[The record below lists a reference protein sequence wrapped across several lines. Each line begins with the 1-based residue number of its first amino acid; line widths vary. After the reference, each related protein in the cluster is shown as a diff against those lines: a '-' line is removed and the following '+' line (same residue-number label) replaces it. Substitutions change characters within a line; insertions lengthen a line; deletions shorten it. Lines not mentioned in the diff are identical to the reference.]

1 MSRARANYWVDVV
14 IGIAFV
20 ASAISGLVFLL
31 PGEPS
36 SSVLG
41 ISYPAWNGL
50 HTWSSLVMIAGV
62 GAHLALHWKWM
73 VSMTKQV
80 FAIEDR
86 RQVEGPAPSP
96 AASGATEAN
105 MSRRAFLQLG
115 GIAAVT
121 TGLVV
126 AGLRLFS
133 GRDVG
138 EASRDSV
145 ALAAAS
151 KASGLEQADGVACPF
166 GLVNDPY
173 PGRCR
178 FYEDSTGDGICDYS
192 VPGSGSNLATGGEG
206 SWGGE
211 FRRGRSELG
220 RP

>member
-14 IGIAFV
+14 IGIAFA

-41 ISYPAWNGL
+41 ISYQAWNGL
-50 HTWSSLVMIAGV
+50 HIWSSLFMIAGV
-62 GAHLALHWKWM
+62 GAHLALHWKWI

-80 FAIEDR
+80 LATKDR
-86 RQVEGPAPSP
+86 RPVEGPAPSP
-96 AASGATEAN
+96 AASGATEAS

-115 GIAAVT
+115 GIAVVT

-138 EASRDSV
+138 QASRDGV
-145 ALAAAS
+145 ALAAGGQ
-151 KASGLEQADGVACPF
+151 ASGLEQASGVACPF

-192 VPGSGSNLATGGEG
+192 VAGSGSSLATGGAG
-206 SWGGE
+206 IWGGG
-211 FRRGRSELG
+211 FRRR
-220 RP
+220 RPEWGQQ

>member
-1 MSRARANYWVDVV
+1 VDVV
-14 IGIAFV
+14 IGLAFV
-20 ASAISGLVFLL
+20 GSAISGLVFLL
-31 PGEPS
+31 PGEPA

-41 ISYPAWNGL
+41 ISYRAWNGL

-62 GAHLALHWKWM
+62 GVHLALHWQWM

-80 FAIEDR
+80 LMTKDQR
-86 RQVEGPAPSP
+86 RVEAPAPAP
-96 AASGATEAN
+96 ARGGATEGS

-126 AGLRLFS
+126 TGLRLIA
-133 GRDVG
+133 GRDVF
-138 EASRDSV
+138 EASGDGGT
-145 ALAAAS
+145 LATGGQAA
-151 KASGLEQADGVACPF
+151 GLEQASGVACPF

-178 FYEDSTGDGICDYS
+178 FYQDSTGDGICDYS

-206 SWGGE
+206 SWGGG
-211 FRRGRSELG
+211 FRRR
-220 RP
+220 RPEWGQP

>member
-1 MSRARANYWVDVV
+1 MSRARANYWFDVV

-31 PGEPS
+31 PGEPA

-41 ISYPAWNGL
+41 ISYRAWNGL

-80 FAIEDR
+80 LTTKDQR
-86 RQVEGPAPSP
+86 RVEGQDPSP
-96 AASGATEAN
+96 AASGATEGS

-126 AGLRLFS
+126 ASLRLYA
-133 GRDVG
+133 GRDVV
-138 EASRDSV
+138 EAGGDGGD
-145 ALAAAS
+145 LAAGGQAAGS
-151 KASGLEQADGVACPF
+151 EQASGVACPF

-206 SWGGE
+206 SWGGG
-211 FRRGRSELG
+211 FRRRRLERGQ
-220 RP
+220 P